1 MSCQCVEELRDKAR
15 YFEETGLI
23 PTLDATATVV
33 KSDVLVGDELR
44 EALRKDFQRLHTD
57 QADSPDWHPRSG
69 NMVQDL
75 VHPSMYPLV
84 YGRTRVLQDEIVGVA
99 DCIGKWAGKGDII
112 KREVTEPANPT
123 NINYYVGG
131 SNVPPS
137 YWSGDYQWLPANV
150 AFQEDGSVK
159 FTSYI
164 NNLHPNNYPEIY
176 RTIEKFI
183 ETVLPAW
190 DQCLIAYKDFKR
202 YGPGRI
208 KSRFSIPDSP
218 EYVSF
223 ILNSRNPSQSSYCN
237 SLRLAVTDGMS
248 I

>member
-44 EALRKDFQRLHTD
+44 ESLRKAFRRLHAD
-57 QADSPDWHPRSG
+57 QAVSPDWHPGSD

-84 YGRTRVLQDEIVGVA
+84 YGRTRVLEDEIVGVA
-99 DCIGKWAGKGDII
+99 DAIEKWAGKGDII
-112 KREVTEPANPT
+112 KKEATEPANRPADFA
-123 NINYYVGG
+123 NF
-131 SNVPPS
+131 SNVPPT
-137 YWSGDYQWLPANV
+137 YWSSSYQWLPANV
-150 AFQEDGSVK
+150 AFQEDRSVK
-159 FTSYI
+159 LTSYI
-164 NNLHPNNYPEIY
+164 NNLHPKKYPEIY
-176 RTIEKFI
+176 RTIEKLI

-190 DQCLIAYKDFKR
+190 DQCLQTYKDFKR

-208 KSRFSIPDSP
+208 KSRFSIPDHP
-218 EYVSF
+218 EYVSS
-223 ILNSRNPSQSSYCN
+223 IPNSRKPFQSSYFN
-237 SLRLAVTDGMS
+237 SLRLAFADWMS
-248 I
+248 T